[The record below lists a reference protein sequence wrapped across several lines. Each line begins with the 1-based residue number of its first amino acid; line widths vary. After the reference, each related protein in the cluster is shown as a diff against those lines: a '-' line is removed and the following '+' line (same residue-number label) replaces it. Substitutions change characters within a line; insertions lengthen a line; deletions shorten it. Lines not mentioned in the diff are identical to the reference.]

1 MYSMDD
7 LKENRNA
14 QITVACIAFF
24 LIAFPTYFS
33 VAAERADG
41 SLGGGVGD
49 YKVNG
54 EVTYVTLDSGAEY
67 VADGTPWSG
76 TFSTDALNGADNLN
90 IVGVRVSLSY
100 GEDEQGRGL
109 PACGSQTAADT
120 ISGSATHG
128 EFSNS
133 ANGQNGGGSGSHDVT
148 VEWFNSS
155 MVEAVVKGLSVNEIK
170 SQIDSMGAG
179 LGQYDIEISV
189 DAQGDSCINPLA
201 ADNEDNGEDVSY
213 TIELMVFDYTIVP
226 YIEIQEE

>member
-7 LKENRNA
+7 LKENRDA

-33 VAAERADG
+33 IAADRADG

-49 YKVNG
+49 YQVNG
-54 EVTYVTLDSGAEY
+54 EITYVTLDSGAEY
-67 VADGTPWSG
+67 VADGTPWSE
-76 TFSTDALNGADNLN
+76 TFSTDALDNAEELN
-90 IVGVRVSLSY
+90 IVGVRVTLSY
-100 GEDEQGRGL
+100 GEDEQSR
-109 PACGSQTAADT
+109 PFPPCVSQTAADT

-155 MVEAVVKGLSVNEIK
+155 MVGAVVKGLSVNEIT
-170 SQIDSMGAG
+170 SQIDAMGAG

-189 DAQGDSCINPLA
+189 DAQGDSCTLIG

>member
-33 VAAERADG
+33 VAADRADG

-49 YKVNG
+49 YQVNG

-76 TFSTDALNGADNLN
+76 TFSTDALDGAEDLN
-90 IVGVRVSLSY
+90 IVGVRVMLSY
-100 GEDEQGRGL
+100 DEDEQQRGV
-109 PACGSQTAADT
+109 PCFSQTAADT

-128 EFSNS
+128 EFSSS
-133 ANGQNGGGSGSHDVT
+133 ADGQNGGGSGSHDVI

-155 MVEAVVKGLSVNEIK
+155 MVGAVVKGLSVNEIT
-170 SQIDSMGAG
+170 SQIDAMGAG

-189 DAQGDSCINPLA
+189 DAQGDSCANPIF

>member
-7 LKENRNA
+7 LKENRDA

-33 VAAERADG
+33 IAADRADG

-49 YKVNG
+49 YQVNG
-54 EVTYVTLDSGAEY
+54 EVTYVTLDSGADY
-67 VADGTPWSG
+67 VADGTPWNEI
-76 TFSTDALNGADNLN
+76 FSTDALDNADDLN
-90 IVGVRVSLSY
+90 IVGVRVTLSY
-100 GEDEQGRGL
+100 NDEETGGVNCVGVEDA
-109 PACGSQTAADT
+109 PDT
-120 ISGSATHG
+120 ISGTSTHG
-128 EFSNS
+128 EFSGS
-133 ANGQNGGGSGSHDVT
+133 ADGQHSNQGSGSHDII

-155 MVEAVVKGLSVNEIK
+155 MVGAVVKGLTVSEIT

-179 LGQYDIEISV
+179 LGQYDLEISV
-189 DAQGDSCINPLA
+189 DANAGSRGLPAPCQKTDG
-201 ADNEDNGEDVSY
+201 GEDVSY

>member
-7 LKENRNA
+7 LKENRDA

-33 VAAERADG
+33 IAADRADG

-49 YKVNG
+49 YQVNG
-54 EVTYVTLDSGAEY
+54 EITYVTLDSGAEY
-67 VADGTPWSG
+67 VADGTPWSE
-76 TFSTDALNGADNLN
+76 TFSTDALDNAEELN
-90 IVGVRVSLSY
+90 IVGVRVTLSY
-100 GEDEQGRGL
+100 GEDEEQRDF
-109 PACGSQTAADT
+109 PCFSQTAPDT

-133 ANGQNGGGSGSHDVT
+133 ANGQNGGGSSSHDVT

-155 MVEAVVKGLSVNEIK
+155 MVGAVVKGLSVNEIT
-170 SQIDSMGAG
+170 SQIDAMGAG

-189 DAQGDSCINPLA
+189 DAQGDSCTGLG

-226 YIEIQEE
+226 YVEVEV